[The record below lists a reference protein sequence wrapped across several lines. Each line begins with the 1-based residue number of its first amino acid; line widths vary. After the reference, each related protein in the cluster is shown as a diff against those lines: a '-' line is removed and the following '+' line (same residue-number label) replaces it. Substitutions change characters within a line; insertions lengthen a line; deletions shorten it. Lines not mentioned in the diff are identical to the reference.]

1 MIEIEDKKVIN
12 EEYKFPPI
20 DILDNLEKVEISEE
34 ELGRKAAIL
43 QKGLSSFK
51 IKANVKD
58 VSVGPVLTVYE
69 LKLEPGV
76 SIKDIRKE
84 KNEFEYLLGEEIVKI
99 YPIASNGT
107 VGIATKNE
115 HMERVLFKDI
125 VSSSEFQDNSSNLL
139 IGVGKDLSGKI
150 ITIDLKRTSHM
161 LISGMTGSGKSVF
174 LNSLICS
181 VLYKANPDDVKLVL
195 IDTKQGVEASFYNG
209 VPHLFCP
216 IITEESRACY
226 ILKVLSGYLDV
237 LYNDLTK
244 LDCKN
249 IDEYNKKSSKTKMFN
264 TLIVIDKFE
273 ELCES
278 FYYDEIRACIDKIAM
293 YGEKVGMYLIIATS
307 KPQVSIVSG
316 TSKNNIKTRI
326 AFKSTSL
333 VDSRLIIDCG
343 DAKDLF
349 GEGDMLIKKQG
360 EEKITRCKGV
370 CLSDGEINRIV
381 ENIKNNNSDLVGKYV
396 LKESPNDIVESNKQ
410 SIEGSYSDSDHIND
424 PLIDEAM
431 KVVIETGQASTSFI
445 QRYFKVGY
453 ARAGRII
460 DQLEERGIISGY
472 QGSKPREV
480 LIDKTQWD
488 IIKDN
493 RNRLADTEQKRR
505 RRK

>member
-1 MIEIEDKKVIN
+1 MSTNKEMN
-12 EEYKFPPI
+12 GYKYPPI
-20 DILDNLEKVEISEE
+20 DILDNHEKEEISRD
-34 ELGRKAAIL
+34 ELNEKTSVL

-76 SIKDIRKE
+76 SIRDIKRE

-99 YPIASNGT
+99 YPIASKGK

-115 HMERVLFKDI
+115 HMERVLFKDV

-150 ITIDLKRTSHM
+150 ITIDLKKTSHM

-181 VLYKANPDDVKLVL
+181 ILYKANPNDVKLVL
-195 IDTKQGVEASFYNG
+195 IDTKQGVEASFFDG

-237 LYNDLTK
+237 LCNDLTK

-249 IDEYNKKSSKTKMFN
+249 IDEYNKKSNKNKMFN

-278 FYYDEIRACIDKIAM
+278 WYYDEIRACIDKIAM

-326 AFKSTSL
+326 ALKSTSS

-349 GEGDMLIKKQG
+349 GEGDMLIKEQG
-360 EEKITRCKGV
+360 EEKNTRCKGV
-370 CLSDGEINRIV
+370 YLSDGEINRIV
-381 ENIKNNNSDLVGKYV
+381 ESIKNNNSNLVEKYV

-410 SIEGSYSDSDHIND
+410 SLKGSYSDNDYIDD

-431 KVVIETGQASTSFI
+431 NIVIETGQASTSFI

-472 QGSKPREV
+472 HGSQPREV
-480 LIDKTQWD
+480 LINKTQWE

-505 RRK
+505 R